1 MCGQLFCRHK
11 GYNIKHLLTNPYFE
25 VIRHDICQPLY
36 IEVDEIYN
44 LRNTPIWIEISE
56 NDLGIPAAAMPV
68 HDTELK
74 VWRFPKAIWDTLEPS
89 TYHFRTVDNVGN
101 EIHHST
107 FAHYQAI

>member
-1 MCGQLFCRHK
+1 MCGQLFYRHK

-44 LRNTPIWIEISE
+44 LRNSPIWIEISE
-56 NDLGIPAAAMPV
+56 NDLGIPAAAMSI
-68 HDTELK
+68 HNTELK